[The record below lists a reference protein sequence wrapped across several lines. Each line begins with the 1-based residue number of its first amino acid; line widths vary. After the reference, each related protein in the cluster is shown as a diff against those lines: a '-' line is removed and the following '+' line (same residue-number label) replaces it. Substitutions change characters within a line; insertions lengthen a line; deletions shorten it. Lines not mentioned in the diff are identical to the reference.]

1 MVYKV
6 ATLLL
11 LFASVSLAAHGADIF
26 RWVDEN
32 GKIHFGDSVP
42 EQYKQRAKKLDSK
55 GAEITSAQR
64 QEAEARLASE
74 KARAE
79 SIRKAREAKSDEA
92 QAGAAPTPPVSPAA
106 NNANACEEELKKYL
120 DSQTCFAPYVMKDG
134 AVRPEAFQH
143 CTVVKQPR
151 GCWPSPPP
159 SDRNYMP

>member
-42 EQYKQRAKKLDSK
+42 EQYKQKAKKLDSK
-55 GAEITSAQR
+55 GAEVTSSQR
-64 QEAEARLASE
+64 QEAEARLARE

-79 SIRKAREAKSDEA
+79 SIRKAREAQSDEA
-92 QAGAAPTPPVSPAA
+92 QAGAAPTPSVSPAA
-106 NNANACEEELKKYL
+106 DNANACEEQLKKYL
-120 DSQTCFAPYVMKDG
+120 DSQTCFAPYVTKDG
-134 AVRPEAFQH
+134 MVRPEAFQH
-143 CTVVKQPR
+143 CTVVNQPR
-151 GCWPSPPP
+151 GCWPGPAS
-159 SDRNYMP
+159 SDRNYIP